1 MTVERLTALQVFQ
14 DGAAKRTKERNN
26 LVKKQSHSAKVFVA
40 TLLAGIMAFGPG
52 TSAFAQ
58 NAPQDQ
64 AGTPATAA
72 KPTAP
77 APTAS
82 SSPFSLGLS
91 KHDFSHGPRSF
102 PNLISIYH
110 PILMEEPNL
119 VNSPRVDDMIHDGK
133 LELSLQDAVEL
144 ALENN
149 LDIAV
154 QRYYPWIADTNILKA
169 KAGGNGGGTP
179 GAAFGGSTAN
189 LPFYYFDPAVTSTIG
204 FDDRTSPINNG
215 FIAGTGTSSIG
226 SLTSHSSI
234 FNVGLAQGFATGTNL
249 SIGWDNTRGSS
260 SSAANTFNP
269 YVQSSLVVSAQQQLL
284 NGFGLFVN
292 RRNIMIA
299 KNNRKIADL
308 AFTQQAINTV
318 TSTITTY
325 WELVY
330 ARENVN
336 VQQQAVTVAEKLYND
351 NKKQLEIGTM
361 APLDVTRAESELATN
376 RGNLIV
382 AQTAQLQQQQVIKNA
397 ISKNPLA
404 SNFVNVEIIPTDQP
418 SRPESVEAPSFEEAV
433 REAFAKRPDLRE
445 EEYNLKNA
453 DIDVR
458 ATRNA
463 LLPTATLS
471 ANYGSSGLAGNSQ
484 IFGTPVVTAGQPIV
498 DANGNPVLVNGSK
511 IYTPVANRTPTG
523 TTSDGFTTAQSQIFH
538 NNFPDYSV
546 QLNLVIPL
554 RNRSAQAD
562 NQRSLLVQRQMQTQM
577 QQLKNSALLEVRNTY
592 VALEQDRARVEAA
605 VKARELQQ
613 QTFESE
619 QKKYQLGASTVYQVI
634 LTQRDFIT
642 AQGTELRA
650 LADLVEAKANYEK
663 AVGRTLEV
671 NRVSVASAKTGQ
683 VERETLI
690 PGTLNGK
697 VVGTDRIF
705 EKTGNQ

>member
-1 MTVERLTALQVFQ
+1 
-14 DGAAKRTKERNN
+14 
-26 LVKKQSHSAKVFVA
+26 
-40 TLLAGIMAFGPG
+40 MAFGPN
-52 TSAFAQ
+52 APVFAQ
-58 NAPQDQ
+58 NPAQDQ
-64 AGTPATAA
+64 PAPAAPAA
-72 KPTAP
+72 KPSAP
-77 APTAS
+77 AT
-82 SSPFSLGLS
+82 PFSLGLA
-91 KHDFSHGPRSF
+91 KHDFSHGPKEF
-102 PNLISIYH
+102 PNLIAIYA
-110 PILMEEPNL
+110 PIPVEQPNL

-154 QRYYPWIADTNILKA
+154 QRYYPWIADTNTLKA
-169 KAGGNGGGTP
+169 KAGGQGGGTP

-189 LPFYYFDPAVTSTIG
+189 LPFYNFDPSLTSTIG
-204 FDDRTSPINNG
+204 FDDRKTPVNNG
-215 FIAGTGTSSIG
+215 FISGTGTSSVG
-226 SLTSHSSI
+226 SVTSHSSI
-234 FNVGLAQGFATGTNL
+234 FDVGVSQGFATGTNL
-249 SIGWDNTRGSS
+249 SLAWDNTRGSS
-260 SSAANTFNP
+260 TSAANTFNP
-269 YVQSSLVVSAQQQLL
+269 FVQSSLVFSAQQQLL

-299 KNNRKIADL
+299 KNNRKIADW
-308 AFTQQAINTV
+308 AFTQQAITTV
-318 TSTITTY
+318 TGTITAY

-330 ARENVN
+330 ARANVN

-361 APLDVTRAESELATN
+361 APLDVTRAESELATD

-382 AQTAQLQQQQVIKNA
+382 AQTVQLQDQQVMKNA

-404 SNFVNVEIIPTDQP
+404 PNFVNVEIIPTDQP
-418 SRPESVEAPSFEEAV
+418 NRPESVEAPSFEAAV
-433 REAFAKRPDLRE
+433 QEAFAKRPDLQE
-445 EEYNLKNA
+445 EAINLQNA

-471 ANYGSSGLAGNSQ
+471 ATYGSAGLAGNSTT
-484 IFGTPVVTAGQPIV
+484 FGAPVIVAGQHGLSIVDATGTPIAGSFLPVVTS
-498 DANGNPVLVNGSK
+498 PV
-511 IYTPVANRTPTG
+511 TG
-523 TTSDGFTTAQSQIFH
+523 TNQSGFTTAQSQIFH

-546 QLNLVIPL
+546 QLSVNIPL

-562 NQRSLLVQRQMQTQM
+562 NARSLLTQRQIQTQL
-577 QQLKNSALLEVRNTY
+577 QQLKNSALLDVRNTY
-592 VALEQDRARVEAA
+592 IALEQDRARVEAA

-650 LADLVEAKANYEK
+650 LADLVEAKANYER

-671 NRVSVASAKTGQ
+671 NRVTVASAKKGE

-690 PGTLNGK
+690 PGTLNGV
-697 VVGTDRIF
+697 VVGTDKIF
-705 EKTGNQ
+705 EKTGNR

>member
-1 MTVERLTALQVFQ
+1 MTVERLTAIEVFQ
-14 DGAAKRTKERNN
+14 GGAAKRYKN
-26 LVKKQSHSAKVFVA
+26 SARVVL
-40 TLLAGIMAFGPG
+40 TSLLAGVLAFGPSV
-52 TSAFAQ
+52 SAFAQ
-58 NAPQDQ
+58 DAPQNPPVMP
-64 AGTPATAA
+64 AANPTTPA
-72 KPTAP
+72 P
-77 APTAS
+77 ATPAQT
-82 SSPFSLGLS
+82 FSLGLS
-91 KHDFSHGPRSF
+91 KHDFSHGPRNF

-110 PILMEEPNL
+110 PILIEEPNL
-119 VNSPRVDDMIHDGK
+119 VNSPRVDSMIHDGK

-144 ALENN
+144 SLENN

-154 QRYYPWIADTNILKA
+154 QRYYPWIADTGILRA
-169 KAGGNGGGTP
+169 KAGGVGGGTP

-189 LPFYYFDPAVTSTIG
+189 LPFYNFDPALTGTVGYDYRTI
-204 FDDRTSPINNG
+204 PINNG
-215 FIAGTGTSSIG
+215 FIAGVGTSSV
-226 SLTSHSSI
+226 SKLTSHSA
-234 FNVGLAQGFATGTNL
+234 FYNVGYAQGFATGTNL
-249 SIGWDNTRGSS
+249 SVAWDNTRSS
-260 SSAANTFNP
+260 SDARNTFNP
-269 YVQSSLVVSAQQQLL
+269 SVQSSLVFSAQQQLL

-292 RRNIMIA
+292 RRNILIA

-318 TSTITTY
+318 TSTITAY

-330 ARENVN
+330 ARQNVN

-382 AQTAQLQQQQVIKNA
+382 AQTLQLQQQQVIKNA

-404 SNFVNVEIIPTDQP
+404 GNFVNVEIIPTDRP

-445 EEYNLKNA
+445 EEINLKNA
-453 DIDVR
+453 DIDVH

-463 LLPTATLS
+463 LLPTATVG
-471 ANYGSSGLAGNSQ
+471 ATYGSSGLAGNSTT
-484 IFGTPVVTAGQPIV
+484 FGLPTITAGQAIV
-498 DANGNPVLVNGSK
+498 DSTGKPVLVNGQQ
-511 IYTPVANRTPTG
+511 IFVPVSIPNPSG
-523 TTSDGFTTAQSQIFH
+523 TTTSGFTTAQSQIFH
-538 NNFPDYSV
+538 NNFPDYTV
-546 QLNLVIPL
+546 QLNLLIPL

-577 QQLKNSALLEVRNTY
+577 QQLKNAALLEVRNTY

-671 NRVSVASAKTGQ
+671 NRVSVASAKTGI

-690 PGTLNGK
+690 PGTVNGK
-697 VVGTDRIF
+697 VIGTDQIF
-705 EKTGNQ
+705 EKSGNR